1 MSKPL
6 IATGNETLVRLHV
19 WTHEAEAVKEELR
32 PRDGAVKLLL
42 AKLMPGLH
50 ASRFRQLAGSFMGPI
65 QAGKLRRVRIARE
78 PDDWEKS
85 VIELLFAG

>member
-1 MSKPL
+1 VSKPL
-6 IATGNETLVRLHV
+6 AAVGNETLVRLHV

-32 PRDGAVKLLL
+32 PRDGAVQLLL
-42 AKLMPGLH
+42 AKLLPGLTQ
-50 ASRFRQLAGSFMGPI
+50 SRFGQLAGAFMGLI

-78 PDDWEKS
+78 ADDREKS